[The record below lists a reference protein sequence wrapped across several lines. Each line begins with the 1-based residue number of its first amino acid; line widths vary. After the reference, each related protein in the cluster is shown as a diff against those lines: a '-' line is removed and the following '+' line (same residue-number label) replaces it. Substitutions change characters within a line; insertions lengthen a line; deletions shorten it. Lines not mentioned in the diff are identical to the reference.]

1 MRNALFHKCVR
12 TSAVHNRATIA
23 IITDILL
30 FFQQHSSISSSM
42 DSSHSAP
49 YAPYSSNNISG
60 YPGSGGTNN
69 AGNPGNGGGGSTG
82 SGGGGSRGITMN
94 AIPATMTAAAS
105 SPVPSASPVLFSR
118 PIMLAKQRNLLSQ
131 SSNSIPAAL
140 GMVRTKPTP
149 PIRRAM
155 TVGDRLGSVLGQDEA
170 AKRITEFFKNYIVRF
185 SVNLISNFV
194 PNKWVWFSINVLCAL
209 QWSLS
214 VLSSLYQ
221 KLLKELCT
229 AKKTF
234 IFSGKFS
241 SNSNSEQSEFSLNK
255 GTEFNQW
262 KVFEKH

>member
-1 MRNALFHKCVR
+1 MTSSTRIQEPVRKCCPLFDFKRVREQNFPFFSSMVMEIQWIFVILRSWFLHMRNALFHKCFR
-12 TSAVHNRATIA
+12 TSAVQDRAKIA
-23 IITDILL
+23 IIDEVLL

-60 YPGSGGTNN
+60 YPGSGGTTN
-69 AGNPGNGGGGSTG
+69 AGNPGG
-82 SGGGGSRGITMN
+82 GGGGSRGITMN

-185 SVNLISNFV
+185 SVNSISNFV
-194 PNKWVWFSINVLCAL
+194 PNKWVRFSIKCILWN
-209 QWSLS
+209 SMD
-214 VLSSLYQ
+214 
-221 KLLKELCT
+221 
-229 AKKTF
+229 F
-234 IFSGKFS
+234 IRF
-241 SNSNSEQSEFSLNK
+241 
-255 GTEFNQW
+255 
-262 KVFEKH
+262 V